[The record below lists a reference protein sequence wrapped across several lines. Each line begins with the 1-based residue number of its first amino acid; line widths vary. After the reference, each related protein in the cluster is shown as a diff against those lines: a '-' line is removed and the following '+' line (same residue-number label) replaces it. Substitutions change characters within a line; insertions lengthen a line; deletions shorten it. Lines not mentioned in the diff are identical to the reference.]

1 MASVAPIMNPD
12 VQRILTFW
20 FDRNPMDWMRAPEGF
35 DDQCRSQFGDL
46 VLKARGNELDDWAA
60 TPEGSLGLVVLL
72 NQLMRN
78 IFRGSVDA
86 FSGDAKAAEI
96 ATRAIARD
104 FDKQV
109 TVMQAS
115 ALYIALLAQ
124 ENLISIV
131 AARAL
136 CDTLKPRCTNAEE
149 HDWVDKG
156 IAAAKMHV
164 DLMVRFGRYP
174 ARNAVLGRKNTGA
187 EDEFLAEHT
196 Q

>member
-1 MASVAPIMNPD
+1 MNPD
-12 VQRILTFW
+12 VQRIMTFW
-20 FDRNPMDWMRAPEGF
+20 FDRNPMDWMRAPDGF
-35 DDQCRSQFGDL
+35 DDQCKSQFSDL
-46 VLKARGNELDDWAA
+46 VLKARNNELDDWAA
-60 TPEGSLGLVVLL
+60 TPEGSLALVVLL

-109 TVMQAS
+109 TVIQSS
-115 ALYIALLAQ
+115 AFYIALMAQ
-124 ENLISIV
+124 ESLISIV

-136 CDTLKPRCTNAEE
+136 CDTLKPRCANAEE

-156 IAAAKMHV
+156 VAAAKMHV
-164 DLMVRFGRYP
+164 DQIARFGRYP
-174 ARNAVLGRKNTGA
+174 VRNAILGRKNTDA
-187 EDEFLAEHT
+187 EDKYLAE
-196 Q
+196 QSQ